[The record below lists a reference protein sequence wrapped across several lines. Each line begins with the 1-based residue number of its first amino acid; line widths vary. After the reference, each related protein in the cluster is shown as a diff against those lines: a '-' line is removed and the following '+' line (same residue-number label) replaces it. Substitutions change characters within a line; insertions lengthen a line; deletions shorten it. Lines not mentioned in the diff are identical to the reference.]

1 MPALERSWNT
11 SGALRIEDSTIL
23 VILSGIFKVP
33 LLTLQVL
40 VSKPISGLRDNP
52 RRFASLTPPLDSPRG
67 CLSARRIRRSVH
79 GTRSS
84 CSADVEYRAV
94 VQSVDLA
101 GSCCG
106 TLRPPLSRR

>member
-1 MPALERSWNT
+1 VPALERSWKT

-23 VILSGIFKVP
+23 VIVSGIFKVP

-67 CLSARRIRRSVH
+67 VFLLVGVGGLYTAQDPLAQQMSSIVRSYTPWIWLVLVAELF
-79 GTRSS
+79 GP
-84 CSADVEYRAV
+84 
-94 VQSVDLA
+94 Q
-101 GSCCG
+101 
-106 TLRPPLSRR
+106 LSRR